1 MKKFI
6 IPALFLLFSCAFDK
20 IDIIQVGPWFSPKHW
35 KEIEVYS
42 SKEQTT
48 KPWGAI
54 AIIHGPRTNSA
65 DRNRISKQIKQA
77 KKEAAR
83 IGADA
88 VILIEQT
95 VARDDRPLLSKDDL
109 NLVFISGI
117 AIKYVDEVSTT
128 TQTTPGNQK

>member
-6 IPALFLLFSCAFDK
+6 VLALFPLFSCALDK
-20 IDIIQVGPWFSPKHW
+20 LDIIQVGPWFSPRNW
-35 KEIEVYS
+35 KEIEFYS

-54 AIIHGPRTNSA
+54 AIIHGPRTNKS
-65 DRNRISKQIKQA
+65 DNNRILKQIKQA

-88 VILIEQT
+88 IILIKVP
-95 VARDDRPLLSKDDL
+95 VARDDRPLLCEEDK
-109 NLVFISGI
+109 NLVFISAI

-128 TQTTPGNQK
+128 TQSNQK